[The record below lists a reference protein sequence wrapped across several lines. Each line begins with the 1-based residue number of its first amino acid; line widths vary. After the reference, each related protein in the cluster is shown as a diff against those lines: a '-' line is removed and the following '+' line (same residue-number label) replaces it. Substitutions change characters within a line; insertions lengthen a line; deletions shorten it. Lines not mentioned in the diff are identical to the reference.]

1 MAPRGKGMKGEERMV
16 CTGVYWRRTVRGG
29 RGGGGGSRAGVH
41 TGYTQG
47 YKTGVHTGVHTRV
60 HTGVFWISTGCG
72 HDAVIKITERG
83 NGIRKCVVSVPR
95 FVCGADDALK
105 LFFAV
110 GTYALIKMPDLL
122 LVKV

>member
-1 MAPRGKGMKGEERMV
+1 VHRGILEENSQ
-16 CTGVYWRRTVRGG
+16 RRRRRRWQSSRGTH
-29 RGGGGGSRAGVH
+29 GVH
-41 TGYTQG
+41 TGYTRG
-47 YKTGVHTGVHTRV
+47 CKTGVHTGVHTSV